1 MGADYDY
8 LIIGAGIVGLSIAY
22 SIQKKNPK
30 AKIAIIE
37 KEVEIGLHASGRN
50 SGVLHSGFY
59 YGSNTKKAQF
69 TKDGNERM
77 KAFCKEHNLLLNECG
92 KVVVAK
98 DEKELNRLETL
109 FERGRA
115 NGVDVKI
122 IDEAELAK
130 IEPNASTYRKAL
142 YSPTTATVRPL
153 EVLKKLASIVKES
166 GARIYTGTKF
176 LYPLGKDRVVTD
188 AGEFK
193 ASKVINTAGLYAD
206 RVAQQFGFGK
216 DYVVVPFKGKY
227 LEYTGDDKPVSTN
240 IYPVPNPLNP
250 FLGVHYTVK
259 ADGSITLGPSASPA
273 LWRENYKACSNF
285 DLEEFGETLW
295 YVAKMFIL
303 NRSGFRKLAIEECKR
318 FSKGAFQEEAKKLA
332 RHIDTKKFSSWGNAG
347 IRAQLVDK
355 RSMTLVDDFIVEGD
369 EKSLHILNAVS
380 PAFTCSFA
388 FADWIVEKY
397 L

>member
-1 MGADYDY
+1 MNSDY

-22 SIQKKNPK
+22 SIQKKKPK
-30 AKIAIIE
+30 AKIVILE

-50 SGVLHSGFY
+50 SGVLHAGFY
-59 YGSNTKKAQF
+59 YTSNTKKAQF
-69 TKDGNERM
+69 TKDGNAKM
-77 KAFCKEHNLLLNECG
+77 KAFCKEHNLKLNECG

-98 DEKELNRLETL
+98 NKKELERLEGL
-109 FERGRA
+109 CERAKA
-115 NGVDVKI
+115 NKVELKL

-142 YSPTTATVRPL
+142 YSPTTATVEPL
-153 EVLKKLASIVKES
+153 EVLKKLASIVEAN
-166 GARIYTGTKF
+166 GAKIYKGTKF
-176 LYPLGKDRVVTD
+176 LYPLGKDKVVTD

-193 ASKVINTAGLYAD
+193 TSKVINCAGLYAD

-216 DYVVVPFKGKY
+216 DYTVVPFKGKY
-227 LEYTGDDKPVSTN
+227 LEYTGDDSPVSTN

-250 FLGVHYTVK
+250 FLGVHFTVK
-259 ADGSITLGPSASPA
+259 ADGKITLGPSASPVF
-273 LWRENYKACSNF
+273 WRENYKACQNF
-285 DLEEFGETLW
+285 KFDECLETIW
-295 YVAKMFIL
+295 NDTKMFVL
-303 NRSGFRKLAIEECKR
+303 NRSGFRKLAIQECKR
-318 FSKGAFQEEAKKLA
+318 VTKSSFQEEAKKMV
-332 RHIDTKKFSSWGNAG
+332 RYIDAKKFSKWSKAG

-369 EKSLHILNAVS
+369 KSSVHILNAVS

-388 FADWIVEKY
+388 FAEWVVEKY